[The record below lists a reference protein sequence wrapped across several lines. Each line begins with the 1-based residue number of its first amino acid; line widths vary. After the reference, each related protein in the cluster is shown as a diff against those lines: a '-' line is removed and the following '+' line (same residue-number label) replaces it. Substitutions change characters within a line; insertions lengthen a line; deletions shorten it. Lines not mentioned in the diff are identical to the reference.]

1 MFGERNTLMT
11 GCLLL
16 AGFSATAAADVV
28 LFSFEDGV
36 QDWEYAGFSSQPGSV
51 AVSSS
56 FATEG
61 SQSLAVTQDISGF
74 SWTATIDFFAGKQE
88 AAYNALVAAAASG
101 DKAIAYDITYDPAS
115 TPAGYTFVNNS
126 FSLQMPDFLQV
137 NDVGLIGAGAL
148 DNGPVTLTVQEPL
161 STFNA
166 DPSSTFVRL
175 TLGLNGDWGRAPLT
189 VYLDNVRIVPEP
201 ASIGLL
207 GLGGLALLR
216 RR

>member
-1 MFGERNTLMT
+1 MFGGRTQIALIA
-11 GCLLL
+11 GLA
-16 AGFSATAAADVV
+16 AGFTASADAQL

-51 AVSSS
+51 AVSTN

-61 SQSLAVTQDISGF
+61 SQSLAITQNISGF
-74 SWTATIDFFAGKQE
+74 SWTATIDFFNGKQTD
-88 AAYNALVAAAASG
+88 AFNALIAAAANPN
-101 DKAIAYDITYDPAS
+101 AEIAYDITYDPAS
-115 TPAGYTFVNNS
+115 TPSAYTFVNNS
-126 FSLQMPDFLQV
+126 FSVQAPDFLQI
-137 NDVGLIGAGAL
+137 DGVGLIGSGAL

-161 STFNA
+161 SSFNV
-166 DPSSTFVRL
+166 DPSSTFARL

-201 ASIGLL
+201 ASAGLL
-207 GLGGLALLR
+207 GLAGLALLR